1 MLKTR
6 FITGN
11 IFNDIKESILLHEE
25 SMKVKVKDLGYQT
38 ANKMKEVITSNKVRP
53 QAGESTD
60 LENNIDVTH
69 YSDGSGWG
77 VGDIQKL
84 DQNSKYWRAVNFGS
98 SHLVGKTIHGQFEPG
113 EPKPNPQDGANRT
126 GRLKTGWYTVTIKN
140 PILPMNYIEKTINF
154 VRRQINNLKMKK

>member
-1 MLKTR
+1 MLKIR
-6 FITGN
+6 FVTGN
-11 IFNDIKESILLHEE
+11 LFDEIKESIFLHDENIKRE
-25 SMKVKVKDLGYQT
+25 VKELGEKT
-38 ANKMKEVITSNKVRP
+38 AEKMNEVITSNKKRP
-53 QAGESTD
+53 QAGEPTT
-60 LENNIDVTH
+60 LEDNIDVTH
-69 YSDGSGWG
+69 YKDGSGWG
-77 VGDIQKL
+77 VGEISKL
-84 DQNSKYWRAVNFGS
+84 DKNAPYWRAVNFGS